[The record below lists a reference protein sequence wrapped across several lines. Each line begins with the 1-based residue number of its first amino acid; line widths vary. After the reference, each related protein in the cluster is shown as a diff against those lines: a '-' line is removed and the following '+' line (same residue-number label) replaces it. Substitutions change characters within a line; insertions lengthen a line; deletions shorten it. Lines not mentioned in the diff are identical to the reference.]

1 MYQVAVL
8 DPNPT
13 ALSRPTKRARSSQ
26 PRVPLAISLALH
38 GVALALLLLWPRH
51 PGPPGPPQDPGFE
64 MMFDTGERTPNAVPA
79 PGPTIETPNGAVA
92 APAQAG
98 EATPEAPQVNL
109 FTAEEM
115 PPPPP
120 PPPDLAPLQ
129 ALPPPPPPRPSRT
142 RSTAAAR
149 AASARQ
155 NPFGSPFG
163 TESDARNTQTPGAE
177 AAAGTTL
184 SMGAFAHGG
193 QALDATAHISM
204 PGAHGDYDELL
215 FEYAVRHLSYPENA
229 ASNDEDGTVI
239 IRVRIARDGTVTDVK
254 LLKSSVYRVLD
265 LNTMDVYRNK
275 KMPPLPDDIVGPTHD
290 FTLAVEYDLIIDY
303 R

>member
-1 MYQVAVL
+1 
-8 DPNPT
+8 
-13 ALSRPTKRARSSQ
+13 
-26 PRVPLAISLALH
+26 
-38 GVALALLLLWPRH
+38 
-51 PGPPGPPQDPGFE
+51 